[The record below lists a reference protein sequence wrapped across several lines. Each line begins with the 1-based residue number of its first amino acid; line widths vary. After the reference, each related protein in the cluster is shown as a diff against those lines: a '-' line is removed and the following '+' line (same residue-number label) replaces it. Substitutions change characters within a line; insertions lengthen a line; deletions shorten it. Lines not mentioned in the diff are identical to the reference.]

1 VACLKGGRTFGTPD
15 LHAQIDAIDPDSPA
29 DRACGHGVHRC
40 ASACATLAPVAPDD
54 YNETVL
60 YEVDYAA
67 DAEIVAPFDTW
78 LRDHT
83 ADVLQFDGFLSAE
96 ILDDDA
102 EAPPGRVRRIVQYR
116 LRNRAALEAYLRDH
130 APRLRQQGVEKF
142 GDRYSVQRRV
152 LAHREEFVR
161 GAFSTENCL
170 NCGEVLRGQHC
181 SHCGQRAKVRVLSL
195 GTLLRDLVG
204 DLTNFDSRIWRTLK
218 PLAFR
223 PGKLTVE
230 YLQGRRTHYS
240 PPFRMYLILSL
251 AFFLLTT
258 LGENPGDAIN
268 FNLDGDGGANV
279 QITPP
284 TQESAPAEATP
295 AEAAPAAG
303 TAAPRSTPPLDSGRQ
318 HVVDAIVKRLPA
330 SEQARVRAEL
340 EQDLG
345 SIPDEQLQP
354 VEKMLGDPCSP
365 DNLNISLGPSAE
377 RYEEQ
382 LRGACRKIMA
392 DSKSFGRAVYDNI
405 PKMMFIFLPLI
416 AAVMFVLYLG
426 SGRYYVEHLLFFVH
440 YHSFFFLCG
449 LGAVLLDRL
458 SNAFAGTDGGSPLDA
473 AQGIF
478 ALVLFAYV
486 PYYLFRAMRRVYG
499 QGRVVTLLKFSLLSL
514 GYLFFM
520 TLTAIGLVLYTALT
534 L

>member
-1 VACLKGGRTFGTPD
+1 V
-15 LHAQIDAIDPDSPA
+15 
-29 DRACGHGVHRC
+29 
-40 ASACATLAPVAPDD
+40 APVDD
-54 YNETVL
+54 NETVL
-60 YEVDYAA
+60 YEVNL
-67 DAEIVAPFDTW
+67 DAEAGIEGPFDTW
-78 LRDHT
+78 LRDHI

-96 ILDDDA
+96 VLDDPT
-102 EAPPGRVRRIVQYR
+102 APAGRIRRIVQYR
-116 LRNRAALEAYLRDH
+116 LRDQAALEAYLREH
-130 APRLRQQGVEKF
+130 APRMRAQGVEKF
-142 GDRYSVQRRV
+142 GERYRAERRI
-152 LAHREEFVR
+152 LAHREEFIR

-195 GTLLRDLVG
+195 GTLLRDLLG

-223 PGKLTVE
+223 PGTLTVE

-251 AFFLLTT
+251 AFFVLTT

-284 TQESAPAEATP
+284 APESAPAEATP

-303 TAAPRSTPPLDSGRQ
+303 TAAPTTTPPLNSGRQ

-330 SEQARVRAEL
+330 SEQARARAEL
-340 EQDLG
+340 ERDLS
-345 SIPDEQLQP
+345 SIPAEQLQP
-354 VEKMLGDPCSP
+354 VERMLEDPCSP

-392 DSKSFGRAVYDNI
+392 DSKSFGRAVYENI

-440 YHSFFFLCG
+440 YHSFFFLG
-449 LGAVLLDRL
+449 GIGVVLLDRI
-458 SNAFAGTDGGSPLDA
+458 SNALARADGSSPLDA
-473 AQGIF
+473 VQGIF
-478 ALVLFAYV
+478 AVVLFAYV
-486 PYYLFRAMRRVYG
+486 PWYLYRAMRRVYG
-499 QGRVVTLLKFSLLSL
+499 QGRLVTLVKYSLLGL

-520 TLTAIGLVLYTALT
+520 TLTAVGLVLYTALT